1 MTIFLELR
9 SKFVFIHR
17 RIISIISMLVTHV
30 TNTAREHRC
39 HVLTHTR
46 VHGPRLRPVNTGSM

>member
-9 SKFVFIHR
+9 PKFVFIHR
-17 RIISIISMLVTHV
+17 RIISIIISMLFTSV

-39 HVLTHTR
+39 HVLTPMFTGR
-46 VHGPRLRPVNTGSM
+46 VYTAREHG